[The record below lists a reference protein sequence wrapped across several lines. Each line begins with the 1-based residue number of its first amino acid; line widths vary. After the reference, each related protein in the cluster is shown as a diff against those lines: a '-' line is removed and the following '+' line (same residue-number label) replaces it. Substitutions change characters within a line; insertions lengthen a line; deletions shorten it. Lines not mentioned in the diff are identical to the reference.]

1 MVNQT
6 ATNNLNVLIDPT
18 LNNVNRLFALVF
30 PNEEDRKIFQS
41 VTHQLLK

>member
-18 LNNVNRLFALVF
+18 FNNVNRLFALVF
-30 PNEEDRKIFQS
+30 PNEEDRKFFQS